1 MFEQIHPAM
10 AARMRELEAIDARD
24 RTDGTPQSQRL
35 RQVPP
40 ESGRFIALLAASA
53 PPGAWIEVGTSA
65 GYSTLWLAL
74 AAREC
79 GTTVT
84 TYEVAEN
91 KLALARETFRIAA
104 VEDVVRLAAADARER
119 IAGHGPI
126 GFCFIDAEKE
136 IYDDCYDLAMGQLVP
151 GGLIVADNAISH
163 QSELQPFIDRVLA
176 DARVDALVV
185 PIGTGE
191 LLCRRKGLRS

>member
-1 MFEQIHPAM
+1 M

-24 RTDGTPQSQRL
+24 RTDGTPQAERL

-53 PPGAWIEVGTSA
+53 PPGAWVEVGTSA

-79 GTTVT
+79 GTTIT
-84 TYEVAEN
+84 TYEIAEN
-91 KLALARETFRIAA
+91 KLALARETFRVAG
-104 VEDVVRLAAADARER
+104 VEDLVRLVQADARER

-136 IYDDCYDLAMGQLVP
+136 IYGDCYELAMQQLVP

-163 QSELQPFIDRVLA
+163 QADLQPFIDRVLS
-176 DARVDALVV
+176 DDRVDALVV

-191 LLCRRKGLRS
+191 LLCRRKGSRK